1 MQKTNLIFGIIA
13 VGLLSLTA
21 CNDSKLEQ
29 RIADLERRVNTL
41 EGGGGVAANRPAA
54 TQPVMNTIQDEEL
67 GDGPFPAMD
76 FNVMEHDFG
85 TLNEGDVVDYTF
97 TFTNTGDAPLIIS
110 KAEATC
116 GCTVPKWPRE
126 PIPVGGKGEIQ
137 VQFNSKGKP
146 GVQNKTVT
154 LTANTNPKITRL
166 QIKSFVSAA
175 ATLDNGPVRKN

>member
-1 MQKTNLIFGIIA
+1 MKKTKLIFGIFA

-21 CNDSKLEQ
+21 CDDSKLEQ
-29 RIADLERRVNTL
+29 RVADLERRVNSL
-41 EGGGGVAANRPAA
+41 EGGGGIASRPTNA
-54 TQPVMNTIQDEEL
+54 TQPIAMNEMMEEENNE
-67 GDGPFPAMD
+67 GPFPSIS
-76 FNVMEHDFG
+76 FGKMEHDFG
-85 TLNEGDVVDYTF
+85 TLNEGDVVDHVF

-126 PIPVGGKGEIQ
+126 PIPVGGTGEIQ

-154 LTANTNPKITRL
+154 LTANTNPKLTRL

-175 ATLDNGPVRKN
+175 ASMDNGPVRK

>member
-29 RIADLERRVNTL
+29 RVADLERRVNSL
-41 EGGGGVAANRPAA
+41 EGSGGVASRPSA
-54 TQPVMNTIQDEEL
+54 TQQPVAMNEIMEENNE
-67 GDGPFPAMD
+67 GPFPALSFD
-76 FNVMEHDFG
+76 RMEHDFG
-85 TLNEGDVVDYTF
+85 TLNEGDVVDHVF

-154 LTANTNPKITRL
+154 LTANTNPKLTRL

-175 ATLDNGPVRKN
+175 SSLDNGPVRK